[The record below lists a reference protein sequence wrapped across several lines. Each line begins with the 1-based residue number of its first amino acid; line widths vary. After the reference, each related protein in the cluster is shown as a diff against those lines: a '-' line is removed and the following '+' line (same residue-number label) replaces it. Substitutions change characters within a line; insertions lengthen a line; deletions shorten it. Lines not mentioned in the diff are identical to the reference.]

1 MKHVIVLPGGAEISS
16 GFGTVNAI
24 KSTSYS
30 ASVNS
35 GTELTAGAVCA
46 AAFDVSIISPGGEM
60 QIQEGTELTVF
71 SEDENGARTQI
82 GLFTTQKPARTS
94 AHMYRVQSYD
104 RAIRLDRDISTFIDN
119 LTAWP
124 YTLYDL
130 AVLTLRECN
139 LTLINSSIPNGSY
152 AVQKFSATGMT
163 GRMLMQRI
171 GEACCRFGRIT
182 PGGDFEFAWYRETGK
197 VIEPKD
203 IAQNSLSY
211 EDYETHEIDTVRI
224 HQTADDVGVSYPVA
238 TEGANTYAITGNFLL
253 TATTEDDLLPVAQTI
268 YNEIHGITYTP
279 CKFSTW
285 YPSGLTAGDI
295 VYVRDRNGKTF
306 RTCIM
311 SISRSGGKENV
322 QSTGNYR
329 RDSTAVVNNEII
341 GSAIFGKLLEVRK
354 SIEGLRVAAK
364 DLESKVSTELNLVA
378 NGLDLIITQ
387 VDGIQ
392 TYYRFDADGQY
403 IGRTDDEAILRLAA
417 GVIDIL
423 VAGYAA
429 ATFDRTGMKAPQ
441 ATIETL
447 NMKDY
452 TWTADDEGYLNLS

>member
-1 MKHVIVLPGGAEISS
+1 MKHVIVLPDGVEISS
-16 GFGTVNAI
+16 GAGTVNAI
-24 KSTSYS
+24 KNTSYS

-46 AAFDVSIISPGGEM
+46 ASFDVSIISPGGEM
-60 QIQEGTELTVF
+60 QIQEGTELAIF
-71 SEDENGARTQI
+71 SEDETGARTQV
-82 GLFTTQKPARTS
+82 GLFTTQKPTRTS
-94 AHMYRVQSYD
+94 ANMYRVQAYD
-104 RAIRLDRDISTFIDN
+104 RAVWLDRDISTFIDN

-130 AVLTLRECN
+130 TVLTLRECN
-139 LTLINSSIPNGSY
+139 LALINSSIPNGSY
-152 AVQKFSATGMT
+152 AVQKFVATGMT

-171 GEACCRFGRIT
+171 CEACCRFGRIT
-182 PGGDFEFAWYRETGK
+182 PGGDFEFAWYKETGK
-197 VIEPKD
+197 AIEPKD
-203 IAQNSLSY
+203 IVRNSLAY

-224 HQTADDVGVSYPVA
+224 QQTEDDVGVSYPAA
-238 TEGANTYAITGNFLL
+238 TEGANTYSVSGNFLL
-253 TATTEDDLLPVAQTI
+253 TATTEADLLPVAQTI
-268 YNEIHGITYTP
+268 YNEIRGITYTP

-285 YPSGLTAGDI
+285 YPSGLTVGDI
-295 VYVRDRNGKTF
+295 VYVRDRNGKLF

-311 SISRSGGKENV
+311 NISRSGGKENA

-329 RDSTAVVNNEII
+329 RDNTAVVNNEII

-378 NGLDLIITQ
+378 NGLDLVITQ
-387 VDGIQ
+387 VEGIQ

-417 GVIDIL
+417 GVIDVL

-429 ATFDRTGMKAPQ
+429 ATFDRTGLIAPQ
-441 ATIETL
+441 ATVETL
-447 NMKDY
+447 NVGEY
-452 TWTADDEGYLNLS
+452 TLFVDSDGCLNCS